1 MALKKEIELE
11 NGIVLNYHRIASF
24 NKITNVANNVE
35 ISSYTNEKQRAKE
48 KEYQQVQTK
57 NLNLKENEQLTKEE
71 QDILNNGIDVYVNS
85 TYYQLPYD
93 ENQTIEDVYNYLKT
107 TDKFKGAEDVLEG
120 GKI

>member
-11 NGIVLNYHRIASF
+11 NGIVLNYHRITSF

-71 QDILNNGIDVYVNS
+71 QDILYKGIDVYVNS